1 MKYLTPLWCLAALL
15 VLTSCKGVTDIEVTG
30 ADGFEYKGMDN
41 NSLLFSVN
49 IRMHNPSSL
58 TFRIREVNLK
68 TVVDGNYLGTIST
81 NDKIKVPAQSDSS
94 YRVTF
99 NLQLTNLLT
108 GASTIYS
115 LSRKEVVT
123 VEVQGYVKARSML
136 VVKKVDVLES
146 RVVEVPRIF

>member
-1 MKYLTPLWCLAALL
+1 MKSLIFLSFLITLFLF
-15 VLTSCKGVTDIEVTG
+15 TSCKGVTDIEVTG